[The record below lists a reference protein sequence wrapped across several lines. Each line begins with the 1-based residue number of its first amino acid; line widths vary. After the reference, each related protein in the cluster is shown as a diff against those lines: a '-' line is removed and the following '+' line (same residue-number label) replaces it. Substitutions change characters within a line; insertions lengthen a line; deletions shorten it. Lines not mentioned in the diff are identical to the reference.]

1 MSETDPDVEHEESDE
16 QNDAVIG
23 KAFWGSIVVAAVG
36 AAIIG
41 GAIWVKDRPDK
52 IEITA
57 PPTTPTYTVREETVD
72 LPNIP
77 FKDMTDESGIDFV
90 HVSGAAGEKLLPE
103 SMGGG
108 VAVIDFDSDGDLDI
122 VFINGQRWPWESAK
136 DETPQEPAT
145 MSAWRNDGDWKF
157 TDVTKEVGLDLSFY
171 GMGAAVG
178 DYDADGDSDLYI
190 TAVGSNRLL
199 RNNDGRFVD
208 VTAEASSDATASVAG
223 GAETWSTSAGF
234 LDYDNDGDLDLFVA
248 NYVEWNREFDLA
260 QPFQLVG
267 DERAYGRPSAFEGTF
282 PYLFQNDGNGKFTDV
297 SEAAGIQVKNPAT
310 QVPVAKSLGVTFCDL
325 DEDGWLDI
333 IVSNDT
339 VQNFLFHN
347 KADGTF
353 EEVAGEVG
361 IAFDEDGRARG
372 AMGID
377 AGWFRNDGS
386 IGIAVGNFATEM
398 TALYVSP
405 PGLMQFHDDAVP
417 TGLGPFT
424 RLELTF
430 GVCWADFDLDGRL
443 DLFTANGHLEND
455 INRVQESQHYEQPPQ
470 LFWNCGPDS
479 TTEFVPLTEEQCGA
493 DLFKRMVGRAAVTA
507 DFDLDGDPDIL
518 ITACGQKPRLLR
530 NDQAT
535 GHNWVRLEVDAP
547 IGSTVEVLAGGLV
560 QKQQIMPTRSY
571 LSQGD
576 PGLTFGL
583 GTAESINRVIVRP
596 PGADQDPVEHESVS
610 INGLHAP

>member
-1 MSETDPDVEHEESDE
+1 M
-16 QNDAVIG
+16 
-23 KAFWGSIVVAAVG
+23 
-36 AAIIG
+36 
-41 GAIWVKDRPDK
+41 
-52 IEITA
+52 
-57 PPTTPTYTVREETVD
+57 
-72 LPNIP
+72 
-77 FKDMTDESGIDFV
+77 
-90 HVSGAAGEKLLPE
+90 
-103 SMGGG
+103 
-108 VAVIDFDSDGDLDI
+108 
-122 VFINGQRWPWESAK
+122 
-136 DETPQEPAT
+136 
-145 MSAWRNDGDWKF
+145 
-157 TDVTKEVGLDLSFY
+157 
-171 GMGAAVG
+171 
-178 DYDADGDSDLYI
+178 
-190 TAVGSNRLL
+190 
-199 RNNDGRFVD
+199 
-208 VTAEASSDATASVAG
+208 
-223 GAETWSTSAGF
+223 
-234 LDYDNDGDLDLFVA
+234 
-248 NYVEWNREFDLA
+248 
-260 QPFQLVG
+260 VG

-282 PYLFQNDGNGKFTDV
+282 PYLFQNDGKGKFKDV
-297 SEAAGIQVKNPAT
+297 SEATGIQVKNPAT

-339 VQNFLFHN
+339 VQNFLFRN

-386 IGIAVGNFATEM
+386 IGIAIGNFATEM

-405 PGLMQFHDDAVP
+405 PGVMQFHDDAVP

-430 GVCWADFDLDGRL
+430 GVCWADFDLDGRP

-479 TTEFVPLTEEQCGA
+479 TTEFAPLTEKQCGA
-493 DLFKRMVGRAAVTA
+493 DLFQRMVGRGVVAA

-530 NDQAT
+530 NDQVT

-547 IGSTVEVLAGGLV
+547 IGSTVEVHTSGLV
-560 QKQQIMPTRSY
+560 QKQQIMLTRSY

-576 PGLTFGL
+576 PSLVFGIGSEDAIERVVVRQPCERQNTKEHL
-583 GTAESINRVIVRP
+583 NTGVNR
-596 PGADQDPVEHESVS
+596 ATD
-610 INGLHAP
+610 L

>member
-1 MSETDPDVEHEESDE
+1 MSNIEPEVSHEESDE

-23 KAFWGSIVVAAVG
+23 TAFWGSVVVIALGATIV
-36 AAIIG
+36 G
-41 GAIWVKDRPDK
+41 GVIWLKDRPDK
-52 IEITA
+52 IEIE
-57 PPTTPTYTVREETVD
+57 PPPPLPPVRIREKTVD
-72 LPNIP
+72 LPKIP

-122 VFINGQRWPWESAK
+122 IFVNGQRWPWEIAK
-136 DETPQEPAT
+136 DETPQQPAT
-145 MSAWRNDGDWKF
+145 MSAWRNDGNWKF
-157 TDVTKEVGLDLSFY
+157 TDVTKEIGLDLSFY
-171 GMGAAVG
+171 GMGTAVG
-178 DYDADGDSDLYI
+178 DYDADGDPDLYL
-190 TAVGSNRLL
+190 TAVGSNHLL
-199 RNNDGRFVD
+199 RNDNGRFVD
-208 VTAEASSDATASVAG
+208 VTEEASVNADASIAG
-223 GAETWSTSAGF
+223 GSETWSTSAGF

-267 DERAYGRPSAFEGTF
+267 DERAYGRPSAFKGTF

-297 SEAAGIQVKNPAT
+297 SEAAGIQVRNPAT
-310 QVPVAKSLGVTFCDL
+310 DVPVGKSLGVTFCDL
-325 DEDGWLDI
+325 DEDCWLEI

-339 VQNFLFHN
+339 VQNFLFQN
-347 KADGTF
+347 KTDGTF
-353 EEVAGEVG
+353 EEVGSGVG

-386 IGIAVGNFATEM
+386 IGIAIGNFATEM

-405 PGLMQFHDDAVP
+405 PGVMQFHDDAVP

-430 GVCWADFDLDGRL
+430 GVCWADFDLDGYP

-479 TTEFVPLTEEQCGA
+479 TTEFVPLSEEQCGT
-493 DLFKRMVGRAAVTA
+493 DLFQRMVGRGAVTA

-535 GHNWVRLEVDAP
+535 GHNWIRLEVDAP
-547 IGSTVEVLAGGLV
+547 IGSTVEVHTGGNV

-576 PGLTFGL
+576 RSLTFGL
-583 GTAESINRVIVRP
+583 ST
-596 PGADQDPVEHESVS
+596 DESVDRVVIQKPGS
-610 INGLHAP
+610 PDKVEKSTLPEVNTVHKL